1 MPRPTLIKR
10 LLRRLPGDQVI
21 PSPLA
26 ESAAA
31 LVAAG
36 SITVPRLRFVRV
48 PPEMVRGGYPI
59 GKHTPNGMP
68 LRALFVHPEVW
79 PDFIAVADRIV
90 VTDLTRSAEASLS
103 RMAEKPGLVQ
113 PPGYSDH
120 GCGGAFDLDI
130 KATIKHGGFH
140 DRAELDQWCA
150 ENGWPMFW
158 WYPGSNAPPPNKP
171 GSETWHHSYD
181 ETRGGVPDG
190 RNTAAMAER
199 RMLRWYPWL
208 DVRTWTNR
216 PASAQY
222 MLARL
227 GHYHGAIDGK
237 FGPLST
243 TALAMFQ
250 RALQVRSWC
259 RKKGVTDFAEGKL
272 DAATARVLAFC
283 AAEREM
289 VKP

>member
-1 MPRPTLIKR
+1 M
-10 LLRRLPGDQVI
+10 I

-48 PPEMVRGGYPI
+48 PPEMVRGGYPVS
-59 GKHTPNGMP
+59 KVTPNGMP

-79 PDFIAVADRIV
+79 SAFQRVAPRIV
-90 VTDLTRSAEASLS
+90 ITDLLRTAESSLA
-103 RMAEKPGLVQ
+103 RMKTAPGLVQ
-113 PPGYSDH
+113 APGYSDH
-120 GCGGAFDLDI
+120 NFGGAFDLDI
-130 KATIKHGGFH
+130 KATMKHGVFGGRAGIDSWLRACGF
-140 DRAELDQWCA
+140 
-150 ENGWPMFW
+150 PMFW
-158 WYPGSNAPPPNKP
+158 WTPGANAPPPNKP
-171 GSETWHHSYD
+171 GSETWHHSYWD
-181 ETRGGVPDG
+181 SAEGTGADG
-190 RNTAAMAER
+190 RSTAAMAER

-208 DVRTWTNR
+208 DVRTWQNR

-283 AAEREM
+283 AAERE
-289 VKP
+289 VIEPGDAK